1 MANVEP
7 IPQVRT
13 YTMNHPPLAPLES
26 QANDH
31 PAAGIHVG
39 DEILDEHIAAAS
51 QQQNFRTHLMLYNQ
65 ANPLE
70 VVASK
75 KREASIV
82 LESVSTVP
90 IGQDWARDFERQ
102 MMASNDILQ
111 QGMRGLQDAMNANN
125 ATLRDEMNA
134 NNATLRD
141 EMNAS
146 NATLQQGM
154 NASNAT
160 LRRIENDVNSIRI
173 DLTRLSAQTA
183 RNSNRNLLAIE
194 TIVPIPNN
202 QGQIPPP
209 DIFPRLQ
216 ADIGSMEEAH
226 VNELLEFYGILPAR
240 RESLDAKKGLLCRQ
254 LGFVI
259 M

>member
-51 QQQNFRTHLMLYNQ
+51 QQQNFRTFLMLSNQ

-90 IGQDWARDFERQ
+90 IGQDWARDFERR

-125 ATLRDEMNA
+125 ATL
-134 NNATLRD
+134 
-141 EMNAS
+141 
-146 NATLQQGM
+146 QQEI

-160 LRRIENDVNSIRI
+160 LRQMSESVVRIENDVNAIRI

-183 RNSNRNLLAIE
+183 RNTNRSLLAIE

-202 QGQIPPP
+202 QGQLPPP